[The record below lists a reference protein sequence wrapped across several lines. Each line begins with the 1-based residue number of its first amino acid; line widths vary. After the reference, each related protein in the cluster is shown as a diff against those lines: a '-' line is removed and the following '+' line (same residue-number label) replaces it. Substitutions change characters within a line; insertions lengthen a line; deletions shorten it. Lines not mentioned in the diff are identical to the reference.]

1 MLIVMFKE
9 KDMELSVR
17 KKGMFKFL
25 VGSLAGIA
33 AGYLLHTWEE
43 SGSTTNMFYLIAIAS
58 PAAWGLGGLLEFI
71 MNRPFS
77 EMEIWWGSLKG
88 WQRGILGLFVVI
100 LSFALMITA
109 VGIAG
114 YFEFI

>member
-1 MLIVMFKE
+1 
-9 KDMELSVR
+9 MELSIRV
-17 KKGMFKFL
+17 KGLLKL
-25 VGSLAGIA
+25 LIGVIAGIA
-33 AGYLLHTWEE
+33 AGYILYLMEE
-43 SGSTTNMFYLIAIAS
+43 DSSTTTNMFYLAAMAM

-100 LSFALMITA
+100 LSFVLMISA

-114 YFEFI
+114 YFQFI